1 MKSSPRPYVHIVCL
15 FPVSIHPPC
24 YDMQRNSY
32 VLNFCPSVRR
42 LWMFRHNGNL
52 AFFYKTLSVSKTFE
66 NVEILQ
72 NVTEFSNMH
81 SLYIYNAES
90 VRYSFVALTDW
101 L

>member
-24 YDMQRNSY
+24 YAKE
-32 VLNFCPSVRR
+32 LNFCPSVRR

-52 AFFYKTLSVSKTFE
+52 AFFYKTLSVSKNFE

-81 SLYIYNAES
+81 SLYIYYAES